1 MENIYQPS
9 LINENE
15 DRTRSYSVSHLF
27 FFAFVGGIIAIVVL
41 GMQNA
46 KWLKLEKKYIRI
58 LTILSGLLITGKLVI
73 VYVIGQG
80 ILAIDE
86 NQIKIF
92 GRIIAVVGYFIFY
105 AFLNKPYK
113 DHLAVGGQTE
123 SLLWKPGILAC
134 IISWFFDYLAM
145 AFLLAI

>member
-1 MENIYQPS
+1 MEHIYQPS
-9 LINENE
+9 ILNENE
-15 DRTRSYSVSHLF
+15 DRTRSYVVNNLF
-27 FFAFVGGIIAIVVL
+27 FVAFFGGIFAIVAL

-46 KWLKLEKKYIRI
+46 KRLKLEKKYILI
-58 LTILSGLLITGKLVI
+58 LSILSGLLITGKLII

-86 NQIKIF
+86 DYIKVF
-92 GRIIAVVGYFIFY
+92 GRIIAVAGFFIFF

-123 SLLWKPGILAC
+123 SLWMPGFLAC
-134 IISWFFDYLAM
+134 IVSGFIEFIAM
-145 AFLLAI
+145 AYLLAL

>member
-1 MENIYQPS
+1 MEHIYQPS
-9 LINENE
+9 ILNENE
-15 DRTRSYSVSHLF
+15 ERTRSYVVNNLF
-27 FFAFVGGIIAIVVL
+27 FVAFFGGIFAIVVL

-58 LTILSGLLITGKLVI
+58 LTILSGLLIIGKLI
-73 VYVIGQG
+73 MVYAIGQG

-86 NQIKIF
+86 NHIKIF
-92 GRIIAVVGYFIFY
+92 GRIIAVAGYFIFF

-123 SLLWKPGILAC
+123 SLWKPGFLAC
-134 IISWFFDYLAM
+134 MIAGFIEYLAM
-145 AFLLAI
+145 AFLLAL